1 MTAKILS
8 TNHCFCNRLE
18 LVLVEHIEQQINW
31 NNQKEGYEIEELVNE
46 FLQNNALY
54 YPKCKRGK
62 ILVMFSSTDGT
73 PYITIAKKYAEEF
86 SWNILMTIIFVPTST
101 P

>member
-8 TNHCFCNRLE
+8 INE
-18 LVLVEHIEQQINW
+18 YIEKEIKW

-54 YPKCKRGK
+54 YPRCNRDK

-73 PYITIAKKYAEEF
+73 PYIRITKKYAEEF
-86 SWNILMTIIFVPTST
+86 SLYVLMTIIFKTELI
-101 P
+101 